1 MAAAAGA
8 GAGGAPAGP
17 LGGEVLAS
25 TRRRWTIRVL
35 VLIWIVPLVV
45 CLWGWTIDVRADPE
59 LPVGF
64 RLGLAAAS
72 LLSALA
78 VILGWVSEHVRRVVV
93 TSQGIARRGLRG
105 WRVLRWDDIE
115 ELRMWVRSSRWV
127 PHFGAAVALGQM
139 MTPGRSFEDRV
150 GHAGVVRITGADGRR
165 LVRFTSLDR
174 GWLEAFRL
182 TESRTRERLAAGYA
196 RRLSAQEVLR
206 FGRLR
211 LDHAGVSIGKTT
223 VPWSD
228 LDALRLHEGYLH
240 VVRKA
245 DQPGPHVSANGVA
258 NTAALISAVASHTP
272 SRRA

>member
-1 MAAAAGA
+1 MAGAAGA
-8 GAGGAPAGP
+8 DRGAAGP

-35 VLIWIVPLVV
+35 VLIWVVPLVV
-45 CLWGWTIDVRADPE
+45 ATWGWAIDQRANPE
-59 LPVGF
+59 LPVSF
-64 RLGLAAAS
+64 RIGLAAVA

-78 VILGWVSEHVRRVVV
+78 VVLGWISEHVRRVVV

-139 MTPGRSFEDRV
+139 MTPGRSFEERV
-150 GHAGVVRITGADGRR
+150 GHAGVARISGADGS

-182 TESRTRERLAAGYA
+182 AESRTRERLANGYA
-196 RRLSAQEVLR
+196 RRLSAQEPLV

-211 LDHAGVSIGKTT
+211 LDHAGLRVGKVT
-223 VPWSD
+223 VAWSD

-245 DQPGPHVSANGVA
+245 DQPGPHVSANGVP
-258 NTAALISAVASHTP
+258 NTAALISAVASHAP
-272 SRRA
+272 SRRS